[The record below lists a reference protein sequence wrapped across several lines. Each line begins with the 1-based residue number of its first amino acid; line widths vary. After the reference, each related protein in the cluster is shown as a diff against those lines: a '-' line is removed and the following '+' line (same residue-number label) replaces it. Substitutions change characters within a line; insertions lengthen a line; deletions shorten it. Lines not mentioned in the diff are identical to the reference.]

1 LLFRQARLIYLSK
14 FFKEGEE
21 TRWASIFFS
30 ELFFEGLK
38 HHGEVSLHVFEEF
51 LYFKH
56 VTHLELGLPG
66 FYPVNPSNYPKF
78 RAF

>member
-1 LLFRQARLIYLSK
+1 LLFGQARLIYLSK
-14 FFKEGEE
+14 FFKEGNE
-21 TRWASIFFS
+21 TRWASFFFIV
-30 ELFFEGLK
+30 LFFEGLK

-51 LYFKH
+51 LYFKQ

-66 FYPVNPSNYPKF
+66 LNPVNPSNYPEF